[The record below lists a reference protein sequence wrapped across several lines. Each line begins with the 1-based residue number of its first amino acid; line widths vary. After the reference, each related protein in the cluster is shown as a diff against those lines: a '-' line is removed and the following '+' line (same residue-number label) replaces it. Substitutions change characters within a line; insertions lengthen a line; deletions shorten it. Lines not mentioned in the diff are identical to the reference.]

1 MSLSD
6 LSSAPSV
13 GAQLAAV
20 RQAHNMSVGDA
31 AHRLKLTPKQVAAIE
46 NDDFTSLGPVFSRGF
61 VRNYARLLQLDPQP
75 LLDAMQT
82 SPADDAEQLAIHN
95 EHIALGNSLS
105 RHWLKISLAI
115 LFIVIVLPL
124 LVYQWLR
131 RETTPSGAP
140 PASRVEAPANVAAA
154 PAGVPLTPAFETP
167 LSAPAQQQA
176 SPLKAPATPA
186 QSATTPPA
194 GTPGNA
200 TIQLKFAQDAWA
212 QVTDAGKQ
220 RLASRLYPAGDTV
233 QLSGQP
239 PFAVVIGNA
248 AHVSITYNGKP
259 VDLAPHIQANVA
271 RLTIE

>member
-31 AHRLKLTPKQVAAIE
+31 AYRLKLTPKQVAAIE

-131 RETTPSGAP
+131 SENTPSAAP
-140 PASRVEAPANVAAA
+140 PAARVEAPANVAA
-154 PAGVPLTPAFETP
+154 PAAVPVTPAFETP
-167 LSAPAQQQA
+167 MSTPAQQA
-176 SPLKAPATPA
+176 KPLTAPATPA

-212 QVTDAGKQ
+212 QVTDAGNQ

-259 VDLAPHIQANVA
+259 VDLAPHTQANVA

>member
-1 MSLSD
+1 MSPSD
-6 LSSAPSV
+6 LSSGQSV

-61 VRNYARLLQLDPQP
+61 VRNYARLLKLDPQP

-82 SPADDAEQLAIHN
+82 SPADDAEQLAIHD
-95 EHIALGNSLS
+95 EHIALTSSLS

-131 RETTPSGAP
+131 GENTPSATL
-140 PASRVEAPANVAAA
+140 PAAQVEAPASGAAA
-154 PAGVPLTPAFETP
+154 SAGVPVAPVFDTPR
-167 LSAPAQQQA
+167 SV
-176 SPLKAPATPA
+176 PA
-186 QSATTPPA
+186 QSATTLPGVTA
-194 GTPGNA
+194 GSSN
-200 TIQLKFAQDAWA
+200 IQLKFAQDAWA
-212 QVTDAGKQ
+212 QVTDANKQ
-220 RLASRLYPAGDTV
+220 RLAARLYPAGATV

-239 PFAVVIGNA
+239 PFAMVIGNA
-248 AHVSITYNGKP
+248 AYVSITYNGKP
-259 VDLAPHIQANVA
+259 VDLAPHTQASVA